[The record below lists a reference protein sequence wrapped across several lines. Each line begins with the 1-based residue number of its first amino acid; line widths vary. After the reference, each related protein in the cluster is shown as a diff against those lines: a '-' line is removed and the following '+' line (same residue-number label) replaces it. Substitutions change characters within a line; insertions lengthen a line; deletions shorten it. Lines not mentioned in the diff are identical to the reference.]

1 MTWQSSHPFHL
12 TINASSCESEKQRG
26 GIFFP
31 ALLFV
36 SISAAFTLHCVLLPL
51 PSPCLHLAITASF
64 PLVHSEQA
72 VLDLGRLLH

>member
-12 TINASSCESEKQRG
+12 TINASSCESEKEAA
-26 GIFFP
+26 FVSP
-31 ALLFV
+31 TLLFV

-72 VLDLGRLLH
+72 VLDLAQLLH